1 MPGGHA
7 FQETNPQETLAQ
19 LLPFLAG

>member
-7 FQETNPQETLAQ
+7 FQETHPQETLAQ